1 MPHTVMLPAP
11 VDTPHISGSP
21 ERRLLPRIRQKRAQV
36 ARACDECRA
45 HRTKCDNNRPCSNC
59 NDKGRRCSNS
69 DTRKV
74 LTLSQAYRKIEDLRQ
89 KVQDLESRLERDP
102 ENRVTTQYTP
112 DLLSRSERSDSQSEN
127 HTSEQGASK
136 IKPWAGIKL
145 RPVRSPHETWFG
157 PSSLYHFMKRLSTF
171 LTSSL
176 QESYTAD
183 SMLLNSESS
192 RNFSGAPDF
201 LEGPSTYVT
210 STPWL
215 PLPEGLAKDLT
226 PMQEE
231 YFTSLFWQSFHTAS
245 LAIIDEAEFKEH
257 HQSLWIGSGNVRKSS
272 ALVDIVLAMCM
283 QYGISTLPTN
293 QQGKIADNHDA
304 TIAGRWHYRRCQSL
318 LTHEMESPTISTLQ
332 CHLLCA
338 LYLCGGSFHNMVD
351 SCVGLAVR
359 TAYMLGLH
367 LDPPKTMPLRE
378 QEKRRRLW
386 WAVYVFD
393 SKINMKLGRPFLLRD
408 SHVMPQIPSDD
419 LETAMISGSSFA
431 PLGDNATWL
440 SFNLQNIK
448 LFMAVRAAHTA
459 FYNADLKLSEG
470 ETIWDYP
477 QILEE
482 SANLMRPHIKLLDNW
497 TNEVPSGLK
506 TQRQNGSRPLSTD
519 ASVLEIEAFAPMW
532 VQRQRLLLELM
543 YHNLS
548 ISLYRSFIPLVSNP
562 ASGPITGEIAVRCAE
577 HAIAFTNILHQVLSS
592 TSILDGWHEVF
603 HWQWNAAMT
612 LIGFIITYP
621 NSPSTTA
628 ARGALDVSIAVFS
641 IYGKSLSIANSAGD
655 IVRNLCAKIGK
666 ISLQYAGV
674 QNATFDGS
682 FMGTGPLAPDNQ
694 NIDWSFYDM
703 SVPAWENLFDVALD
717 IDFWG
722 DMSTL

>member
-1 MPHTVMLPAP
+1 MLSAPAGTL
-11 VDTPHISGSP
+11 DISESP

-59 NDKGRRCSNS
+59 KEKGRRCSNS

-74 LTLSQAYRKIEDLRQ
+74 LTLSQAYSKIEDLRQ
-89 KVQDLESRLERDP
+89 KVQELEARLERDS
-102 ENRVTTQYTP
+102 ENQVTAQYTHALP
-112 DLLSRSERSDSQSEN
+112 SWPERPGPQSEA
-127 HTSEQGASK
+127 HTLEHGTSK
-136 IKPWAGIKL
+136 IKPWTGIKL
-145 RPVRSPHETWFG
+145 RPARSPHETWFG
-157 PSSLYHFMKRLSTF
+157 PSSLYHFMKRLSAF

-176 QESYTAD
+176 QEIYTAD
-183 SMLLNSESS
+183 SMLLSSESS
-192 RNFSGAPDF
+192 RKLLGAPTHGED
-201 LEGPSTYVT
+201 PSTQST
-210 STPWL
+210 SSPSLPTP
-215 PLPEGLAKDLT
+215 EAQAKDLT

-245 LAIIDEAEFKEH
+245 LAIVDEAEFREH
-257 HQSLWIGSGNVRKSS
+257 HQSLWIGSGNIRKSS

-283 QYGISTLPTN
+283 QYGISTLPTK
-293 QQGKIADNHDA
+293 QQGMIADDHDA

-351 SCVGLAVR
+351 SSISLAVR

-393 SKINMKLGRPFLLRD
+393 SKINMKLGRPFLLPD
-408 SHVMPQIPSDD
+408 SHVMPRLPSDD
-419 LETAMISGSSFA
+419 LETAMMSGSSFA

-448 LFMAVRAAHTA
+448 LFTTVRAAHTA
-459 FYNADLKLSEG
+459 FYNTDLELFDG

-477 QILEE
+477 RTLEE

-497 TNEVPSGLK
+497 TDEVPCALK
-506 TQRQNGSRPLSTD
+506 TQRQNDSRPLSTN
-519 ASVLEIEAFAPMW
+519 ASVLEIEAFAPLW
-532 VQRQRLLLELM
+532 VQRQRLLLELT

-548 ISLYRSFIPLVSNP
+548 ISLYRPFIPLVSSP
-562 ASGPITGEIAVRCAE
+562 ASGPVTEEITIRCAA

-612 LIGFIITYP
+612 LIGFVITYP
-621 NSPSTTA
+621 HTPSTAT
-628 ARGALDVSIAVFS
+628 ARGALDLSIAVFS
-641 IYGKSLSIANSAGD
+641 IYGKSFSVANSAGN
-655 IVRNLCAKIGK
+655 IVQNLCAKID
-666 ISLQYAGV
+666 ILSLQRASV
-674 QNATFDGS
+674 QNATLDGS
-682 FMGTGPLAPDNQ
+682 FTGTESLTPGNQ
-694 NIDWSFYDM
+694 NIDWSFYNM
-703 SVPAWENLFDVALD
+703 SVPAGENLFDIALD